1 MNMSPAKTSDGTDIR
16 AYSSGDSG
24 TSGVRQK
31 DLGAVLGAFPPI
43 GLEEMDSIRLMNRI
57 DSKYLT
63 DRLVLDEVL
72 EDALE
77 GGYRVFTQDGVR
89 LHRYDSLYFDTP
101 SLRMFTDHRRGKAFR
116 QKVRTREYVESGLCF
131 LEVKRKNNR
140 GRTKKKRI
148 RIPAECFGDF
158 CGDETICSW
167 LAGHSDCDAK
177 SVSPSIETSFSRIT
191 LVNKNLNERLTIDLG
206 VSFRN
211 FRTGVTADLGGT
223 VIIELKQDGRLHS
236 DMQDILLRHRVKPM
250 RLSKYC
256 IGVVSTDSAVH
267 PGRFKNKLRTIEK
280 LNKNFYL
287 KCYRPVILRPL

>member
-1 MNMSPAKTSDGTDIR
+1 MNMSPAKASDGPDIR
-16 AYSSGDSG
+16 AYGSEASGASE
-24 TSGVRQK
+24 VRRK
-31 DLGAVLGAFPPI
+31 GPGAVLEAFPPI
-43 GLEEMDSIRLMNRI
+43 SLEEMDSIRLMNRI

-63 DRLVLDEVL
+63 DRMVLDEVL
-72 EDALE
+72 GDALE

-101 SLRMFTDHRRGKAFR
+101 SLRMFTDHRRGKAVR
-116 QKVRTREYVESGLCF
+116 QKIRTREYVESGLCF

-148 RIPAECFGDF
+148 PIPAECFGDF

-177 SVSPSIETSFSRIT
+177 SVSPSLETSFSRIT

-256 IGVVSTDSAVH
+256 IGVVSTDSSVH
-267 PGRFKNKLRTIEK
+267 PGRFKKKLRTIEK